1 MRIKKIIQFIHLWLG
16 LITGSL
22 VFVIAITGALYCF
35 QSEILQYT
43 QPFRHVSNDDNVF
56 LSPSVIESK
65 AKSYN
70 PNRHLHSLLYSREEK
85 SIQAIFYSFESYHEI
100 IFIHPKTGKFL
111 GKHDVQNS
119 FFGWILRGHFQLW
132 LPEAVGRPAVSIAT
146 ALYFILVISGLIISL
161 PKSRRHLSK
170 IFKWDIQGNGK
181 RVNYQLHRTLG
192 IYTAL
197 FSILFVWSGLIWG
210 FEFVRDWSYALL
222 HPKQRY
228 IEYYEPAIKH
238 SLPVQPTNLDRV
250 FEFITKAYTSWEW
263 IEIHPQ
269 ETPESPIAVN
279 INPDQDTYWNID
291 YRYFSPDGL
300 KELNVEHPWGRN
312 QDLTLGEKLLRMNYD
327 IHVGSIGGIAGK
339 TLAFGLSIVIAS
351 LPITGF
357 LIWRNKKN
365 NKIRQSKLF

>member
-1 MRIKKIIQFIHLWLG
+1 MYFKKIIQFIHLWLG

-35 QSEILQYT
+35 QSDILQYT
-43 QPFRHVSNDDNVF
+43 QPFRRASNDHNVV

-85 SIQAIFYSFESYHEI
+85 SIQAIFCSFESYHEI
-100 IFIHPKTGKFL
+100 VFIDPETGDYL
-111 GKHDVQNS
+111 GKHDVQHS
-119 FFGWILRGHFQLW
+119 FFGWILNGHFQLW
-132 LPEAVGRPAVSIAT
+132 LPAEIGRPVVSIAT
-146 ALYFILVISGLIISL
+146 AIYFILIISGLLISL

-170 IFKWDIQGNGK
+170 IFRWDIQGNGK
-181 RVNYQLHRTLG
+181 RINYQLHRTLG
-192 IYTAL
+192 IYTML
-197 FSILFVWSGLIWG
+197 FSTLFVWSGLIWG

-228 IEYYEPAIKH
+228 IEYYEPMTEHCLPIK
-238 SLPVQPTNLDRV
+238 STNLDRV
-250 FEFITKAYTSWEW
+250 FNLMNQVYPSWEW

-291 YRYFSPDGL
+291 YRYFSPESLQEL
-300 KELNVEHPWGRN
+300 KVEHPWGRN
-312 QDLTLGEKLLRMNYD
+312 QNLSIGEKLLRMNYD
-327 IHVGSIGGIAGK
+327 IHVGSIGGLAGK
-339 TLAFGLSIVIAS
+339 TLAFGISIVIAS
-351 LPITGF
+351 MPITGF
-357 LIWRNKKN
+357 LIWKNRKKKN
-365 NKIRQSKLF
+365 KR